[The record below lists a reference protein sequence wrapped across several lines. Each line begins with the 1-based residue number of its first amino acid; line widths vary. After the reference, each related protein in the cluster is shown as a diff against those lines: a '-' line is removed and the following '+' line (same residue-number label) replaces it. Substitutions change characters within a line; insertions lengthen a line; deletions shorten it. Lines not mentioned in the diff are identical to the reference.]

1 VTSAAK
7 RGPSGT
13 IVSYLASNGPALT
26 SEVVDYLASAGT
38 SRAAARKAIE
48 RSRREVFRFKRIRFA
63 HNQQFLFLPSQYKTP
78 EFWSSLIRAFHK
90 TKSAYGYAAHSLL
103 THGGAWPVAYFDIV
117 SGSPERLSKHISS
130 STVLKRLCEI
140 GLVELEEHPDVG
152 SCAALTERAIG
163 PSRRTAISGLRPRL
177 IAEDIL
183 LSGLADWVRNTGL
196 GSWNQV
202 ETRSLRRQP
211 KFGQFRWDLSAPSFV
226 YPIRSSRME
235 GPGAGFVVGDVLLG
249 KEIETLDLG
258 YFFEKATVMRQ
269 QPNTR
274 PFLAIFLAERYT
286 ADALR
291 AGRQMG
297 LLLATTETLFGRRV
311 AQGLTE
317 LVNVLSNAA
326 AAVSADP
333 RIVAELFGKLDE
345 LKGASLNVRGW
356 LFELVAAQILRAGGW
371 SVQSIGELR
380 RDPTSGEA
388 AEVDVLATRGTEAL
402 VVECKGYVNSQ
413 VSIDDAEKWLT
424 KTVPRLRSSLLFEK
438 FYQSKEITY
447 QLWTTST
454 LSSDAAA
461 YLKKK
466 KMEIKKFTFD
476 WLEGPG
482 VMMLSKS
489 SRSEYTT
496 RVLREQYQLA

>member
-1 VTSAAK
+1 M
-7 RGPSGT
+7 
-13 IVSYLASNGPALT
+13 
-26 SEVVDYLASAGT
+26 
-38 SRAAARKAIE
+38 
-48 RSRREVFRFKRIRFA
+48 
-63 HNQQFLFLPSQYKTP
+63 
-78 EFWSSLIRAFHK
+78 
-90 TKSAYGYAAHSLL
+90 
-103 THGGAWPVAYFDIV
+103 
-117 SGSPERLSKHISS
+117 
-130 STVLKRLCEI
+130 
-140 GLVELEEHPDVG
+140 
-152 SCAALTERAIG
+152 G

-183 LSGLADWVRNTGL
+183 LGGLADWIRNTGL

-202 ETRSLRRQP
+202 EVRSLKRQP

-226 YPIRSSRME
+226 YPVRSSRKQ

-249 KEIETLDLG
+249 REIDTPDLG
-258 YFFEKATVMRQ
+258 YFFEKATVMRL

-311 AQGLTE
+311 AQGLTD
-317 LVNVLSNAA
+317 LVNVLGNAA
-326 AAVSADP
+326 AAVSANP
-333 RIVAELFGKLDE
+333 KIVAELFGRLDE

-371 SVQSIGELR
+371 SIQSIGELR

-388 AEVDVLATRGTEAL
+388 AEVDVLATRGIEAL
-402 VVECKGYVNSQ
+402 VVECKGYVNTQ
-413 VSIDDAEKWLT
+413 VTIHDAEKWLT
-424 KTVPRLRSSLLFEK
+424 KSVPRLRGSLLFEK

-447 QLWTTST
+447 QFWTTST
-454 LSSDAAA
+454 LSSEAAA

-466 KMEIKKFTFD
+466 KTEIKKFTFD

-489 SRSEYTT
+489 SKSEYTT